1 MGKKSIEKVK
11 EIKDLLDEMA
21 KAKTE
26 IQSIQFWVDGA
37 RINRIVRIRY
47 KKAKDK
53 LKKLI
58 IKHKILERE
67 WLTETVTK

>member
-26 IQSIQFWVDGA
+26 IQSI
-37 RINRIVRIRY
+37 
-47 KKAKDK
+47 
-53 LKKLI
+53 
-58 IKHKILERE
+58 
-67 WLTETVTK
+67 